1 MSIFVNRIQLQ
12 PHGTVSVVS
21 GARQV
26 LKRLSPIKMAAATK
40 GLILSVKRQR
50 VNKMASFNRK
60 FLFIYCRKTG
70 LGKNVILFRLVT
82 SYTDGIDSEINL
94 GFGAYTTPVS
104 CVLYDRC

>member
-40 GLILSVKRQR
+40 RLILSVKRHR
-50 VNKMASFNRK
+50 VNKMASFDRK
-60 FLFIYCRKTG
+60 FLFTYCRKT
-70 LGKNVILFRLVT
+70 
-82 SYTDGIDSEINL
+82 
-94 GFGAYTTPVS
+94 
-104 CVLYDRC
+104 